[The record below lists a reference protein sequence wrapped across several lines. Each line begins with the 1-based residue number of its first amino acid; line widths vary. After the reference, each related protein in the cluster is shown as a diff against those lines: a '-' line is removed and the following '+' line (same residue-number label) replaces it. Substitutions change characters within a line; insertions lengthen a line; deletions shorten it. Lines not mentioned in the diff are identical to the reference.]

1 MKRKE
6 INSEGHYPGSI
17 KTHNHDRYHADHALC
32 DPLIRAKTENSVMQ
46 ALIDWTMQA
55 VLAAEQTHDAGS
67 GAEKKAIV
75 TEFIKKLL
83 IQKNISL
90 SDEEIE
96 MLIEAAVRQMKMED
110 GTVAK

>member
-1 MKRKE
+1 MRDIVLELLKLT
-6 INSEGHYPGSI
+6 IMI
-17 KTHNHDRYHADHALC
+17 ATFLITRYAI
-32 DPLIRAKTENSVMQ
+32 PFIRAKTENTVLQ
-46 ALIDWTMQA
+46 GLIDWTGQA

-83 IQKNISL
+83 MQKNISL

-96 MLIEAAVRQMKMED
+96 MLIEAAVRQMKMDD
-110 GTVAK
+110 GTVAVN

>member
-1 MKRKE
+1 MRDIYLE
-6 INSEGHYPGSI
+6 IAKLVLMI
-17 KTHNHDRYHADHALC
+17 LAALITRYAI
-32 DPLIRAKTENSVMQ
+32 PWIRAKTENSVMQ
-46 ALIDWTMQA
+46 ALIDWSMQA
-55 VLAAEQTHDAGS
+55 VMAAEQTHDAGT

>member
-1 MKRKE
+1 MRE
-6 INSEGHYPGSI
+6 IYIEIAKLIIMLLCAAVTHYLIPWIRS
-17 KTHNHDRYHADHALC
+17 KTDNA
-32 DPLIRAKTENSVMQ
+32 IMQ
-46 ALIDWTMQA
+46 TLTDWTTQA

-83 IQKNISL
+83 MQKNIAL

-96 MLIEAAVRQMKMED
+96 MLIEAAVRQMKIED
-110 GTVAK
+110 GTIK

>member
-1 MKRKE
+1 MRDIILEVLKLT
-6 INSEGHYPGSI
+6 IMI
-17 KTHNHDRYHADHALC
+17 AAMLITRYAIPWLK
-32 DPLIRAKTENSVMQ
+32 AKTENSVMQ
-46 ALIDWTMQA
+46 ALIDWTGQA
-55 VLAAEQTHDAGS
+55 VLAAEQTHAAGS

-83 IQKNISL
+83 MQKNISL
-90 SDEEIE
+90 SDDEIE

>member
-1 MKRKE
+1 MRDIILEVLKLT
-6 INSEGHYPGSI
+6 IMI
-17 KTHNHDRYHADHALC
+17 ATLLITRYAI
-32 DPLIRAKTENSVMQ
+32 PWIRAKTENSVMQ
-46 ALIDWTMQA
+46 ALIDWSMQA
-55 VLAAEQTHDAGS
+55 VMAAEQTHAAGT

>member
-1 MKRKE
+1 MRDIYLE
-6 INSEGHYPGSI
+6 IAKLVLMI
-17 KTHNHDRYHADHALC
+17 LAALITRYAI
-32 DPLIRAKTENSVMQ
+32 PWIRAKTENSVMQ

-55 VLAAEQTHDAGS
+55 VMAAEQTHDAGT

-75 TEFIKKLL
+75 TEFIKRLL

>member
-1 MKRKE
+1 MRDIILEVLKLT
-6 INSEGHYPGSI
+6 IMI
-17 KTHNHDRYHADHALC
+17 ATMLITRYAIPWLK
-32 DPLIRAKTENSVMQ
+32 AKTQSETMSV
-46 ALIDWTMQA
+46 LIDWTAQA

-75 TEFIKKLL
+75 TEFIKRLL

>member
-1 MKRKE
+1 MRDIYLE
-6 INSEGHYPGSI
+6 IAKLVLMILAALITHYLIPWI
-17 KTHNHDRYHADHALC
+17 KQ
-32 DPLIRAKTENSVMQ
+32 KTDNAVMQ
-46 ALIDWTMQA
+46 TLIDWTAQA
-55 VLAAEQTHDAGS
+55 VLAAEQTHDAGT

-90 SDEEIE
+90 SDDEIE

>member
-1 MKRKE
+1 MRDIILEVLKLT
-6 INSEGHYPGSI
+6 IMI
-17 KTHNHDRYHADHALC
+17 ATMLITRYAIPWLK
-32 DPLIRAKTENSVMQ
+32 AKTENSVMQ
-46 ALIDWTMQA
+46 ALIDWTAQA
-55 VLAAEQTHDAGS
+55 VLAAEQMHDAGS

-96 MLIEAAVRQMKMED
+96 MLIEAAVRQMQIED